1 MRADAART
9 GLLAHGQANF
19 QHEPGTTRR
28 EMTSVGDGF
37 KRGLK
42 FMPGDQE
49 IFAAAMSQADSFRW
63 DRQWAEASR
72 QYQRALAEFPADPR
86 ARCGLGYCYMQT
98 RQWEAA
104 LAEYQHVL
112 EQDATNVV
120 ALAKMAEL
128 YVILQRNSEAF
139 QAYLVLGDYYAAT
152 TQVAR
157 SEAAWQKAALLS
169 PEEPGPH
176 ERLAQHFREKND
188 LTSAIKEH
196 LEAARGY
203 IQQGELERARRHAE
217 AVLQANPEH
226 EQAQKML
233 ASLAESVSGSL
244 GTRRTIREELAAYTV
259 WAAPDLSEGGVP
271 LWSGPLAQLQ
281 ESSTGKFSV
290 PSARAP
296 GMASLAARD
305 AAGSEA
311 LSADHTGRTG
321 NSMAKKGTPPPQ
333 GGKGTGN
340 TGRGGSN
347 EQHGRSEQNGRKR
360 MTAAQVASALRQA
373 QAAQTEGRIAE
384 AIDLCEQIISSGFDR
399 PDARYFLGW
408 LYQEQERW
416 QEAIEQFGELLNDP
430 DYALSCFYALGQCY
444 RAMGDLTAAAEHFDE
459 AVDRVNLDALTLE
472 ESDQLIQLCHEAAEA
487 HRALGELDQ
496 TETVYNAL
504 LGFLRS
510 RGWQDQ
516 IAEVEQM
523 MAEGEMNGGAM
534 AEAANLEPPTVSF
547 GPRGGS
553 SPSHPN
559 IAEPPTVMFS
569 HPGEPPTVSFGPG
582 AGRGATPPPVND
594 DWLSSPAP
602 ASAHQAQASGSMQ
615 ALGALAGQST
625 PQSAAMPPG
634 VLPNGNMPS
643 GPLASLAY
651 GAAPTG
657 AAVAGTANDPLRAL
671 LGAAG
676 AGSGALRGQSGALGP
691 ATSGIP
697 PLPEPLR
704 SQVVAAVREI
714 EKYVAH
720 GLLTAAIEE
729 CLRVIE
735 MAPQYLDV
743 HLMLGEIYVKQG
755 KTEQAITK
763 YAILIDTYLV
773 QGRVDDAI
781 ATYRRILELEP
792 NNLTYRVRLINLL
805 ASHGRTDE
813 LMRERMTAA
822 ESYLRMGY
830 ADKAIS
836 EYEQAL
842 QENPNHVPMR
852 MNYALALMKAG
863 RAGQAISEYQRVL
876 QLDPRNATA
885 LVRWQIAVATGVGTS
900 ATPGTVGAMGTGAN
914 RVAALEVLGRLLKAL
929 RGDGQRYYEV
939 VAREYAQ
946 AVEASPSNVDLR
958 YGFGQIQQQ
967 AGRFTE
973 AITSYQQAMS
983 GPGMEVLSRYAVARC
998 YLDLGGASN
1007 AMQAARELE
1016 EAAIAGQRSPIDANV
1031 WAARPREENEEHH
1044 APDVEIS
1051 LLLAKA
1057 YQQAGQMEK
1066 AQQIAQQVKQVLP
1079 AKGSIYAP
1087 SVASARAEMSGSLQ
1101 EYAQLVRHYRAN
1113 KQVEMAIDVL
1123 KKMCAMAPG
1132 DPAPHAELG
1141 DIYISWGLLDEG
1153 LSELRMEVELHLHAG
1168 ESAEAARV
1176 LQRIAAIYWDMNN
1189 REESLSAFRQVI
1201 QLIPDDMQAR
1211 MEMVQ
1216 YCLQAGRR
1224 EEATQHQATI
1234 ARHYF
1239 ASHETKEA
1247 VAALQQLIAMDK
1259 SNFEAYDLLGQTYS
1273 EVGEYEQAVRV
1284 YRNLAKVDPTN
1295 AIAFERMRQLQELQ
1309 ARRA

>member
-1 MRADAART
+1 M
-9 GLLAHGQANF
+9 
-19 QHEPGTTRR
+19 
-28 EMTSVGDGF
+28 
-37 KRGLK
+37 
-42 FMPGDQE
+42 
-49 IFAAAMSQADSFRW
+49 FAAAMSQADSFRW
-63 DRQWAEASR
+63 DRQWAEAAR
-72 QYQRALAEFPADPR
+72 QYQRALAEFPADPG
-86 ARCGLGYCYMQT
+86 ARRGLGFCYMQT

-104 LAEYQHVL
+104 LAEYLRVL
-112 EQDATNVV
+112 EQDARNSI
-120 ALAKMAEL
+120 ALGKVAEL
-128 YVILQRNSEAF
+128 YVILQRRGDAF
-139 QAYLVLGDYYAAT
+139 HAYLALGDYYAESA
-152 TQVAR
+152 QAAR
-157 SEAAWQKAALLS
+157 AEAAWQKAAQLS

-176 ERLAQHFREKND
+176 ERLAEHFRGKSD
-188 LTSAIKEH
+188 FSSALREH
-196 LEAARGY
+196 LAAARGY
-203 IQQGELERARRHAE
+203 AQQGELAHARQHCE
-217 AVLQANPEH
+217 AALREDPEN
-226 EQAQKML
+226 EQARKML
-233 ASLAESVSGSL
+233 ARLSDSPPDSSA
-244 GTRRTIREELAAYTV
+244 TRKAIREELATYMVLAE
-259 WAAPDLSEGGVP
+259 PDLSDGGVP
-271 LWSGPLAQLQ
+271 LWTGPLAGLQ
-281 ESSTGKFSV
+281 ASSSTGKFSV
-290 PSARAP
+290 PSAITP
-296 GMASLAARD
+296 GMVSDPAARD
-305 AAGSEA
+305 APAEPEA
-311 LSADHTGRTG
+311 LSADIMGRTG
-321 NSMAKKGTPPPQ
+321 NSMAKKGTPSAQ
-333 GGKGTGN
+333 GGGKGAGN
-340 TGRGGSN
+340 AGRAGS
-347 EQHGRSEQNGRKR
+347 SEQNGRKR

-373 QAAQTEGRIAE
+373 QTAQTEGRIAE

-444 RAMGDLTAAAEHFDE
+444 RAMGDLNSAAQHFDE

-510 RGWQDQ
+510 RSWQDQ

-523 MAEGEMNGGAM
+523 MAEGEMHGGA
-534 AEAANLEPPTVSF
+534 ASPASPHQPEPPTITF
-547 GPRGGS
+547 GQRGGS
-553 SPSHPN
+553 SPSQPN
-559 IAEPPTVMFS
+559 IADPATISFAQ
-569 HPGEPPTVSFGPG
+569 PGEPPTISLGNNAGGQGFSG
-582 AGRGATPPPVND
+582 ASND

-602 ASAHQAQASGSMQ
+602 ASAHQAQMSGSLQ
-615 ALGALAGQST
+615 SLGALAGQSASQ
-625 PQSAAMPPG
+625 PGAMPPG
-634 VLPNGNMPS
+634 SFQDGGIAS
-643 GPLASLAY
+643 DPLASLAY

-657 AAVAGTANDPLRAL
+657 AAVAGTASDPLKAL

-676 AGSGALRGQSGALGP
+676 AGSGELRSQSGMLGP
-691 ATSGIP
+691 TPSGIP

-704 SQVVAAVREI
+704 SQVIASVRDI
-714 EKYVAH
+714 DKYVAH

-763 YAILIDTYLV
+763 YTILIDTYLV
-773 QGRVDDAI
+773 HGRVDDAI

-792 NNLTYRVRLINLL
+792 NNLPYRVRLINLL
-805 ASHGRTDE
+805 SSHGRAEE

-830 ADKAIS
+830 ADKAIQ

-852 MNYALALMKAG
+852 LNYALALMKAG
-863 RAGQAISEYQRVL
+863 RGAQAVGEYQRVL
-876 QLDPRNATA
+876 QLDPRNAMA

-900 ATPGTVGAMGTGAN
+900 ATPGSVGTMGAGAN
-914 RVAALEVLGRLLKAL
+914 RVAALDVLGRLLKAL

-939 VAREYAQ
+939 VVREYAQ
-946 AVEASPSNVDLR
+946 VVDASPSNVDLR
-958 YGFGQIQQQ
+958 YSFGQIQQQ
-967 AGRFTE
+967 AGRFSE
-973 AITSYQQAMS
+973 AIMSYQKAMN
-983 GPGMEVLSRYAVARC
+983 GPGMEVLCRYAIAKC
-998 YLDLGGASN
+998 YLDQGGATN
-1007 AMQAARELE
+1007 AMNAARELE
-1016 EAAIAGQRSPIDANV
+1016 EAAIAARRSPLDPSA
-1031 WAARPREENEEHH
+1031 WGARPRENNEEHH

-1057 YQQAGQMEK
+1057 YQQAGQLEK

-1079 AKGSIYAP
+1079 AQEAVYSSSP
-1087 SVASARAEMSGSLQ
+1087 ASSLQSAEMPKSLQ
-1101 EYAQLVRHYRAN
+1101 EYAQLVKYYRAN

-1123 KKMCAMAPG
+1123 KKMCSMAPQE
-1132 DPAPHAELG
+1132 PAPHAELG
-1141 DIYISWGLLDEG
+1141 DIYVGWGLLDEG
-1153 LSELRMEVELHLHAG
+1153 LSELRVAVELHLHTG
-1168 ESAEAARV
+1168 QSAEAAKI
-1176 LQRIAAIYWDMNN
+1176 LQRIASIYWDMGS
-1189 REESLSAFRQVI
+1189 REEALSAFRQVV
-1201 QLIPDDMQAR
+1201 QLIPDNVQAR
-1211 MEMVQ
+1211 MEIVQ

-1224 EEATQHQATI
+1224 DEAAQHQSMI

-1284 YRNLAKVDPTN
+1284 YRNLAKVDPNNT
-1295 AIAFERMRQLQELQ
+1295 IAFERMRQLQELQ

>member
-1 MRADAART
+1 
-9 GLLAHGQANF
+9 
-19 QHEPGTTRR
+19 
-28 EMTSVGDGF
+28 
-37 KRGLK
+37 
-42 FMPGDQE
+42 MPGNRE
-49 IFAAAMSQADSFRW
+49 IFAAAMSQADSLRW
-63 DRQWAEASR
+63 DRQWAEAAG
-72 QYQRALAEFPADPR
+72 QYRRALAEFPADLG
-86 ARCGLGYCYMQT
+86 ARRGLGFCYMQT

-104 LAEYQHVL
+104 LVEYQHVL
-112 EQDATNVV
+112 EQDAANVV
-120 ALAKMAEL
+120 ALGKVAEL
-128 YVILQRNSEAF
+128 YVILQQDKEAF
-139 QAYLVLGDYYAAT
+139 RAYLALGDHYAET
-152 TQVAR
+152 VQVAR
-157 SEAAWQKAALLS
+157 SEAAWQKAAQLS
-169 PEEPGPH
+169 PDEPEPH
-176 ERLAQHFREKND
+176 ERLARHFHEKRD
-188 LTSAIKEH
+188 LASAIKEH
-196 LEAARGY
+196 LDAARGY
-203 IQQGELERARRHAE
+203 VQQGELEQARRHAE
-217 AVLQANPEH
+217 AALQANSGH
-226 EQAQKML
+226 EQAQKLL
-233 ASLAESVSGSL
+233 AYLEERLSGSL
-244 GTRRTIREELAAYTV
+244 GTKRTIREELASYTV
-259 WAAPDLSEGGVP
+259 WAAPDVSEGGVP
-271 LWSGPLAQLQ
+271 LWSGPLALLQ

-290 PSARAP
+290 PSAETL
-296 GMASLAARD
+296 GMASPAARD
-305 AAGSEA
+305 AAGPEA
-311 LSADHTGRTG
+311 LNADHMGRTG
-321 NSMAKKGTPPPQ
+321 NSMAKKGTPPAQ
-333 GGKGTGN
+333 AGGKGAGN
-340 TGRGGSN
+340 AGRGGTN
-347 EQHGRSEQNGRKR
+347 EQNGRKR

-444 RAMGDLTAAAEHFDE
+444 RAMGDLTSAAQHFDE

-523 MAEGEMNGGAM
+523 MAEGEMNGGM
-534 AEAANLEPPTVSF
+534 AEAAHQAEPPTVSF
-547 GPRGGS
+547 GQRGGS
-553 SPSHPN
+553 SPSQPN
-559 IAEPPTVMFS
+559 LAEPPTVMFNQ
-569 HPGEPPTVSFGPG
+569 PGEPPTISFGNG
-582 AGRGATPPPVND
+582 AGRGATPPPAND

-602 ASAHQAQASGSMQ
+602 ASAHQAQMSGAMQ
-615 ALGALAGQST
+615 SLGALAGQAA
-625 PQSAAMPPG
+625 PQPEMMPPG
-634 VLPNGNMPS
+634 AQPNGAMAS

-651 GAAPTG
+651 GPAPTG
-657 AAVAGTANDPLRAL
+657 AAVAGTANDPLKAL

-676 AGSGALRGQSGALGP
+676 AGSGVLRGQSGALGP

-830 ADKAIS
+830 ADKAIN

-885 LVRWQIAVATGVGTS
+885 LVRWQIAVAMGVGAS
-900 ATPGTVGAMGTGAN
+900 ATPGTVGAMGTVAN

-946 AVEASPSNVDLR
+946 AVESSPSNVDLR

-998 YLDLGGASN
+998 YLDLGGATN

-1031 WAARPREENEEHH
+1031 WAARPREESEEHH

-1057 YQQAGQMEK
+1057 YQQAGQLEK

-1079 AKGSIYAP
+1079 AKGSVYTSSAP
-1087 SVASARAEMSGSLQ
+1087 SGRAESGSLQ
-1101 EYAQLVRHYRAN
+1101 EYAQLVKHYRAN

-1153 LSELRMEVELHLHAG
+1153 LSELRIEVELHLHAG
-1168 ESAEAARV
+1168 ESAQAAKV

-1201 QLIPDDMQAR
+1201 QLVPDDMQAR

-1224 EEATQHQATI
+1224 EEATQHQAMI

>member
-1 MRADAART
+1 
-9 GLLAHGQANF
+9 
-19 QHEPGTTRR
+19 
-28 EMTSVGDGF
+28 
-37 KRGLK
+37 
-42 FMPGDQE
+42 MPGNRE
-49 IFAAAMSQADSFRW
+49 IFAAAMSQADSLRW
-63 DRQWAEASR
+63 DRQWAEAAR
-72 QYQRALAEFPADPR
+72 QYQRALAEFPADIA
-86 ARCGLGYCYMQT
+86 ARRGLGFCYMQT

-104 LAEYQHVL
+104 LAEYRRVL
-112 EQDATNVV
+112 EQDVTNVV
-120 ALAKMAEL
+120 ALGKVAEL
-128 YVILQRNSEAF
+128 YIILQRPRDAF
-139 QAYLVLGDYYAAT
+139 HAYLALGDHYAASA
-152 TQVAR
+152 QVAR
-157 SEAAWQKAALLS
+157 AEAAWQKAVQLA
-169 PEEPGPH
+169 PGEPGPH
-176 ERLAQHFREKND
+176 ERLAEHFRGKND
-188 LTSAIKEH
+188 LASAVQEH
-196 LEAARGY
+196 LAAAGGY
-203 IQQGELERARRHAE
+203 AQQGALAQARRHCE
-217 AVLQANPEH
+217 AVLRDHPEH
-226 EQAQKML
+226 EQAGKML
-233 ASLAESVSGSL
+233 AHLLDSSSDAEASG
-244 GTRRTIREELAAYTV
+244 RAIHEELATYTV
-259 WAAPDLSEGGVP
+259 LAAPDLSEGGVP
-271 LWSGPLAQLQ
+271 LWTGPLAGLQ
-281 ESSTGKFSV
+281 ASSSTGKYSV
-290 PSARAP
+290 PSAAAP
-296 GMASLAARD
+296 GMASPAGRD
-305 AAGSEA
+305 AAGAEA
-311 LSADHTGRTG
+311 LSADSMGRTG
-321 NSMAKKGTPPPQ
+321 NSMAKKGTPAQ
-333 GGKGTGN
+333 AGGKGAGHAS
-340 TGRGGSN
+340 RGGA
-347 EQHGRSEQNGRKR
+347 SEQNGRKR

-373 QAAQTEGRIAE
+373 QTAQTEGHIDE
-384 AIDLCEQIISSGFDR
+384 AIDLCEQIINSGFDR

-416 QEAIEQFGELLNDP
+416 EEAIQQFGELLNDP

-444 RAMGDLTAAAEHFDE
+444 RAMGDLNAAAQHFDE

-523 MAEGEMNGGAM
+523 MAEGEMHAGAP
-534 AEAANLEPPTVSF
+534 AGEAPPAEPPTITY
-547 GPRGGS
+547 GQRGGS
-553 SPSHPN
+553 SPG
-559 IAEPPTVMFS
+559 IAEPPTVMFPPS
-569 HPGEPPTVSFGPG
+569 AEPPTVSLGNGAVGQGFPGP
-582 AGRGATPPPVND
+582 AAD
-594 DWLSSPAP
+594 ESWLSSPAP
-602 ASAHQAQASGSMQ
+602 ASAHQAQMSGVLQSIDASP
-615 ALGALAGQST
+615 GQQ
-625 PQSAAMPPG
+625 PPVMPPG
-634 VLPNGNMPS
+634 AGQNRGMAS
-643 GPLASLAY
+643 DPLASLAY
-651 GAAPTG
+651 GVPPTG
-657 AAVAGTANDPLRAL
+657 AAVAGTASDPLKAL

-676 AGSGALRGQSGALGP
+676 AGSGTLGAPGGASGP
-691 ATSGIP
+691 APSGMP

-704 SQVVAAVREI
+704 SQVIAAVRDI

-720 GLLTAAIEE
+720 GLLTAATEE

-763 YAILIDTYLV
+763 YVILIDTYLV

-805 ASHGRTDE
+805 ASHGRTEE
-813 LMRERMTAA
+813 LMRERMIVA
-822 ESYLRMGY
+822 ESYLRAGY
-830 ADKAIS
+830 ADKAIQ
-836 EYEQAL
+836 EYDQAL

-852 MNYALALMKAG
+852 LNYALALMKAG
-863 RAGQAISEYQRVL
+863 RAAQAIGEYQRVL

-929 RGDGQRYYEV
+929 RGDGQRYYEM

-958 YGFGQIQQQ
+958 YSFGQIQQQ
-967 AGRFTE
+967 AGRFSE
-973 AITSYQQAMS
+973 AVMSYQQAMS
-983 GPGMEVLSRYAVARC
+983 GPGMEVLCRYAVAKC
-998 YLDLGGASN
+998 YLDQGGATN
-1007 AMQAARELE
+1007 AMNAIRELE
-1016 EAAIAGQRSPIDANV
+1016 EAAVAAHRSPLDPTV
-1031 WAARPREENEEHH
+1031 WAARPREDHEEHH

-1057 YQQAGQMEK
+1057 YQQAGQLEK
-1066 AQQIAQQVKQVLP
+1066 AQQVARQVKQVLP
-1079 AKGSIYAP
+1079 AQGAVYSAP
-1087 SVASARAEMSGSLQ
+1087 TISPSQKAEMPANLQ
-1101 EYAQLVRHYRAN
+1101 EHAQLVKYYRSN

-1123 KKMCAMAPG
+1123 KKMCAMAPQE
-1132 DPAPHAELG
+1132 PAPHAELG

-1153 LSELRMEVELHLHAG
+1153 LSELRVEVELHLHAG
-1168 ESAEAARV
+1168 QTAAAAKV
-1176 LQRIAAIYWDMNN
+1176 LQRIAAIYWDMGN
-1189 REESLSAFRQVI
+1189 REEALSAFRQVI

-1211 MEMVQ
+1211 VEMVQ

-1224 EEATQHQATI
+1224 EEATQHQSVI

-1239 ASHETKEA
+1239 ASHEVKEA

-1284 YRNLAKVDPTN
+1284 YRNLAKVDPNST
-1295 AIAFERMRQLQELQ
+1295 IAFERMRQLQELQ

>member
-1 MRADAART
+1 
-9 GLLAHGQANF
+9 
-19 QHEPGTTRR
+19 
-28 EMTSVGDGF
+28 
-37 KRGLK
+37 
-42 FMPGDQE
+42 MPGNRE
-49 IFAAAMSQADSFRW
+49 IFAAAMSQADSLRW
-63 DRQWAEASR
+63 DRQWAEAAR
-72 QYQRALAEFPADPR
+72 QYQRALEEFPDDPG
-86 ARCGLGYCYMQT
+86 ARRGMGFCYMQV

-112 EQDATNVV
+112 EQDANNVI
-120 ALAKMAEL
+120 ALGKVAEL
-128 YVILQRNSEAF
+128 YVILQRDRDAF
-139 QAYLVLGDYYAAT
+139 HAYLALGDYYAASA
-152 TQVAR
+152 QAGR
-157 SEAAWQKAALLS
+157 AEAAWQKAVQLS
-169 PEEPGPH
+169 FEEPGPH
-176 ERLAQHFREKND
+176 ERLAQHFRDKHD

-196 LEAARGY
+196 LAAAQGY
-203 IQQGELERARRHAE
+203 LQQGELAQARRQCE
-217 AVLQANPEH
+217 AVLRADPEH
-226 EQAQKML
+226 EPARKML
-233 ASLAESVSGSL
+233 ASLLEGVSGERVSGSL
-244 GTRRTIREELAAYTV
+244 EPSRMLREEPAIYSMV
-259 WAAPDLSEGGVP
+259 AAPDLSEGGVP
-271 LWSGPLAQLQ
+271 LWSGPLAGLQ
-281 ESSTGKFSV
+281 VSSTGKFSV
-290 PSARAP
+290 PSAATP
-296 GMASLAARD
+296 GMASPAARD
-305 AAGSEA
+305 AAGPEA
-311 LSADHTGRTG
+311 LSADIMGRTG
-321 NSMAKKGTPPPQ
+321 NSMAKKGTPPAQ
-333 GGKGTGN
+333 AGGKGAGN
-340 TGRGGSN
+340 ASRGG
-347 EQHGRSEQNGRKR
+347 QPEQNGRKR
-360 MTAAQVASALRQA
+360 MSAAQVASALRQA
-373 QAAQTEGRIAE
+373 QTAQTEGRIAE
-384 AIDLCEQIISSGFDR
+384 AIDLCEQIIGSGFDR

-444 RAMGDLTAAAEHFDE
+444 RAMGDLASAAQHFDE

-510 RGWQDQ
+510 RSWQDQ

-523 MAEGEMNGGAM
+523 IAEGEMQGGAPPE
-534 AEAANLEPPTVSF
+534 EAHPAEPPTVSF
-547 GPRGGS
+547 GQRGPS
-553 SPSHPN
+553 SPQHPN
-559 IAEPPTVMFS
+559 LAEPPTVMFTQ
-569 HPGEPPTVSFGPG
+569 PNEPPTISFGNG
-582 AGRGATPPPVND
+582 ASGQGFPRAASDD

-602 ASAHQAQASGSMQ
+602 ASAHQAQISGSMQ
-615 ALGALAGQST
+615 SLGAALGQSGAQPT
-625 PQSAAMPPG
+625 MVPSGPAQQM
-634 VLPNGNMPS
+634 NMPS

-651 GAAPTG
+651 GAAPSG

-676 AGSGALRGQSGALGP
+676 AGSGVLRTQSGALGP
-691 ATSGIP
+691 APSGIP

-704 SQVVAAVREI
+704 SQVIASVRDI

-735 MAPQYLDV
+735 LAPQYLDV

-805 ASHGRTDE
+805 ASHGRTEE

-830 ADKAIS
+830 ADKAIQ

-842 QENPNHVPMR
+842 QENPSHVPMR

-863 RAGQAISEYQRVL
+863 RAAQAISEYQRVL

-885 LVRWQIAVATGVGTS
+885 LVRWQIAVATGVGAS
-900 ATPGTVGAMGTGAN
+900 ATPGTMGGMGTGAN
-914 RVAALEVLGRLLKAL
+914 RVAALEVLGRLLKTL
-929 RGDGQRYYEV
+929 RGDGQRFYEV
-939 VAREYAQ
+939 VVREYTQ

-967 AGRFTE
+967 AGRFSE
-973 AITSYQQAMS
+973 AIQSYQQAMS
-983 GPGMEVLSRYAVARC
+983 GPGMEVLGRYAVARC
-998 YLDLGGASN
+998 YLDLGGATN
-1007 AMQAARELE
+1007 AMQAVRELE
-1016 EAAIAGQRSPIDANV
+1016 EAAVAARRSPVDANV
-1031 WAARPREENEEHH
+1031 WAARPREENEEHL
-1044 APDVEIS
+1044 APDAEIS

-1057 YQQAGQMEK
+1057 YQQAGQLER

-1079 AKGSIYAP
+1079 ARGAVYPSASPAAARLTEAP
-1087 SVASARAEMSGSLQ
+1087 GNLQ

-1113 KQVEMAIDVL
+1113 KQIEMAIDVL
-1123 KKMCAMAPG
+1123 KKMCAMAPQE
-1132 DPAPHAELG
+1132 PSPHAELG

-1153 LSELRMEVELHLHAG
+1153 LSELRIEVELYLHAG
-1168 ESAEAARV
+1168 QSAEAAKV
-1176 LQRIAAIYWDMNN
+1176 LQRIAAIYWDMGS
-1189 REESLSAFRQVI
+1189 REEALSAFRQVL
-1201 QLIPDDMQAR
+1201 QLMPDDVQAR

-1224 EEATQHQATI
+1224 EEATQHQAVI
-1234 ARHYF
+1234 ARHYY
-1239 ASHETKEA
+1239 ASDQADQA
-1247 VAALQQLIAMDK
+1247 VAALQQLIAVDK
-1259 SNFEAYDLLGQTYS
+1259 TNFEAYDLLGQTYAK
-1273 EVGEYEQAVRV
+1273 VGEYEQALRV
-1284 YRNLAKVDPTN
+1284 YKNLAKVDPNN
-1295 AIAFERMRQLQELQ
+1295 ATAYERIQRLQELQ

>member
-1 MRADAART
+1 
-9 GLLAHGQANF
+9 
-19 QHEPGTTRR
+19 
-28 EMTSVGDGF
+28 
-37 KRGLK
+37 
-42 FMPGDQE
+42 MPGNRE
-49 IFAAAMSQADSFRW
+49 IFAAAMSQADSLRW
-63 DRQWAEASR
+63 DRQWAEAAR
-72 QYQRALAEFPADPR
+72 QYQRALAEFPADMA
-86 ARCGLGYCYMQT
+86 ARRGLGFCYMQT

-104 LAEYQHVL
+104 LAEYQRVL
-112 EQDATNVV
+112 EQDAANVI
-120 ALAKMAEL
+120 ALGKVAEL
-128 YVILQRNSEAF
+128 YVILQRSRDAYD
-139 QAYLVLGDYYAAT
+139 AYLALGDYYAASA
-152 TQVAR
+152 QAAR
-157 SEAAWQKAALLS
+157 AEAAWQKAAQLA

-176 ERLAQHFREKND
+176 ERLAGHFRGKND
-188 LTSAIKEH
+188 LASAIQEH
-196 LEAARGY
+196 LAAARGY
-203 IQQGELERARRHAE
+203 IQQGALAEARQHCE
-217 AVLQANPEH
+217 AVLREHPED
-226 EQAQKML
+226 EYAQKML
-233 ASLAESVSGSL
+233 AHLVGRSADPSAAKKA
-244 GTRRTIREELAAYTV
+244 IREELAAYTV
-259 WAAPDLSEGGVP
+259 LAESDLSDGGVP
-271 LWSGPLAQLQ
+271 LWTGPLAGLQ
-281 ESSTGKFSV
+281 ASSSTGKYSV
-290 PSARAP
+290 PSAVTP
-296 GMASLAARD
+296 GMASPAALEA
-305 AAGSEA
+305 AAGLEA
-311 LSADHTGRTG
+311 LSADSMGRTG
-321 NSMAKKGTPPPQ
+321 NSMAKKGTSQ
-333 GGKGTGN
+333 AQAGNKGTGN
-340 TGRGGSN
+340 ASRGGS
-347 EQHGRSEQNGRKR
+347 SEQNGRKR

-373 QAAQTEGRIAE
+373 QTAQTEGRIAE

-416 QEAIEQFGELLNDP
+416 QEAIEQFNELLNDA

-444 RAMGDLTAAAEHFDE
+444 RAMGDLAAAAQHFDE

-523 MAEGEMNGGAM
+523 MAEGEMQAGTLSGEGHQAEPPTISFGQRGGSLPNQP
-534 AEAANLEPPTVSF
+534 NLAEPPTVSF
-547 GPRGGS
+547 
-553 SPSHPN
+553 
-559 IAEPPTVMFS
+559 A
-569 HPGEPPTVSFGPG
+569 HPGEPPTISFGNSA
-582 AGRGATPPPVND
+582 AGQASAASAND

-602 ASAHQAQASGSMQ
+602 ASAIQAQMSGSMQ
-615 ALGALAGQST
+615 SLNAMAGLTASQ
-625 PQSAAMPPG
+625 PGMMPPG
-634 VLPNGNMPS
+634 AAPDMGMGS
-643 GPLASLAY
+643 SPLASLAY
-651 GAAPTG
+651 GTAPTG
-657 AAVAGTANDPLRAL
+657 AAVAGTASDPLKAL

-676 AGSGALRGQSGALGP
+676 VGSGALRSASGALGP
-691 ATSGIP
+691 APSGIP

-704 SQVVAAVREI
+704 SQVIASVRDI

-735 MAPQYLDV
+735 IAPQYLDV

-805 ASHGRTDE
+805 ASHGRTEE

-830 ADKAIS
+830 ADKAIQ

-852 MNYALALMKAG
+852 LNYALALMKAG
-863 RAGQAISEYQRVL
+863 RAAQAIGEYQRVL

-885 LVRWQIAVATGVGTS
+885 LARWQIAMATGVGTS
-900 ATPGTVGAMGTGAN
+900 ATPGTVGAIGSGAN

-946 AVEASPSNVDLR
+946 MVEATPSNVDLR
-958 YGFGQIQQQ
+958 YSFGQIQQQ
-967 AGRFTE
+967 AGRFSE
-973 AITSYQQAMS
+973 AIMSYQQAMS
-983 GPGMEVLSRYAVARC
+983 GAGMEVLCRYAIAKC
-998 YLDLGGASN
+998 YLDQGGATN
-1007 AMQAARELE
+1007 AMQAVRELE
-1016 EAAIAGQRSPIDANV
+1016 EAAIAAHRSPLAPTV
-1031 WAARPREENEEHH
+1031 WAARPREDHEEHH

-1057 YQQAGQMEK
+1057 YQQAGQIEK
-1066 AQQIAQQVKQVLP
+1066 AQQVAQQVKQVLP
-1079 AKGSIYAP
+1079 AQGAVYSAP
-1087 SVASARAEMSGSLQ
+1087 GLSSAQQAQMPSSLQ
-1101 EYAQLVRHYRAN
+1101 EHAQLVKYYRAN
-1113 KQVEMAIDVL
+1113 KQIEMAIDVL
-1123 KKMCAMAPG
+1123 KKMCALAPQE
-1132 DPAPHAELG
+1132 PAPHAELG

-1153 LSELRMEVELHLHAG
+1153 LSELRLEVELHLRAG
-1168 ESAEAARV
+1168 QSAAAAKV
-1176 LQRIAAIYWDMNN
+1176 LQRIAAIYWDMGN

-1224 EEATQHQATI
+1224 EEATQHQAMI

-1273 EVGEYEQAVRV
+1273 EVGEYEQAMRV
-1284 YRNLAKVDPTN
+1284 YRNLAKVDPNN
-1295 AIAFERMRQLQELQ
+1295 AIAYERMRQLQELQ

>member
-1 MRADAART
+1 
-9 GLLAHGQANF
+9 
-19 QHEPGTTRR
+19 
-28 EMTSVGDGF
+28 
-37 KRGLK
+37 
-42 FMPGDQE
+42 MPGNRE
-49 IFAAAMSQADSFRW
+49 IFAAAMSQADSLRW
-63 DRQWAEASR
+63 DRRWEEAAR
-72 QYQRALAEFPADPR
+72 QYQRALAEFPADPG
-86 ARCGLGYCYMQT
+86 ARRGLGFCYMQT

-104 LAEYQHVL
+104 LAEYERVL
-112 EQDATNVV
+112 EQDAANVV
-120 ALAKMAEL
+120 ALAKVAEL
-128 YVILQRNSEAF
+128 YIILQRRSDAF
-139 QAYLVLGDYYAAT
+139 RAYLALGDYYAESA
-152 TQVAR
+152 QAAR
-157 SEAAWQKAALLS
+157 AEAAWQKAAQLL

-176 ERLAQHFREKND
+176 ERLARHFRDKRD
-188 LTSAIKEH
+188 LVSAIQAH
-196 LEAARGY
+196 LAAARGY
-203 IQQGELERARRHAE
+203 IQQGEFEQARQHCE
-217 AVLQANPEH
+217 AVLRENPEH
-226 EQAQKML
+226 EQARRLHAHLMENRL
-233 ASLAESVSGSL
+233 APSIA
-244 GTRRTIREELAAYTV
+244 RKAIREELAAYTV
-259 WAAPDLSEGGVP
+259 AASDLSDGGVP
-271 LWSGPLAQLQ
+271 LWTGPVAGLQ
-281 ESSTGKFSV
+281 ASSTGKFSV
-290 PSARAP
+290 PSAATS
-296 GMASLAARD
+296 GVASPAART
-305 AAGSEA
+305 AAGPEA
-311 LSADHTGRTG
+311 LSADIMGRTG
-321 NSMAKKGTPPPQ
+321 NSMAKKGTPPPT
-333 GGKGTGN
+333 GGKGAGN
-340 TGRGGSN
+340 SGRGGAN
-347 EQHGRSEQNGRKR
+347 EQSGRKR

-373 QAAQTEGRIAE
+373 QTAQTEGRIAE
-384 AIDLCEQIISSGFDR
+384 AIDLCEQIIRSGFDR

-444 RAMGDLTAAAEHFDE
+444 RAMGDLASAAQHFDE

-510 RGWQDQ
+510 RSWQDQ

-523 MAEGEMNGGAM
+523 MAEGEMQGGPLP
-534 AEAANLEPPTVSF
+534 EAAQPEPPTVSF
-547 GPRGGS
+547 GQRGGS

-559 IAEPPTVMFS
+559 LAEPPTVTFS
-569 HPGEPPTVSFGPG
+569 QPGEPPTITFGNSASG
-582 AGRGATPPPVND
+582 AGFPAAGSD

-602 ASAHQAQASGSMQ
+602 ASAHQAQASGSLQ
-615 ALGALAGQST
+615 SLGALAGQPASQPT
-625 PQSAAMPPG
+625 MMPPG
-634 VLPNGNMPS
+634 SGQNGGMIS

-657 AAVAGTANDPLRAL
+657 AAVAGTANDPLKAL

-676 AGSGALRGQSGALGP
+676 VGSGTLRSQSGTLGP
-691 ATSGIP
+691 APSGIP

-704 SQVVAAVREI
+704 SQVIASVRDI

-805 ASHGRTDE
+805 ASHGRTEE

-830 ADKAIS
+830 ADKAIQ

-842 QENPNHVPMR
+842 QENPSHIPMR
-852 MNYALALMKAG
+852 LNYALALMKAG
-863 RAGQAISEYQRVL
+863 RAAQAIGEYQRVL
-876 QLDPRNATA
+876 QLDPRNVTA
-885 LVRWQIAVATGVGTS
+885 LVRWQIAMATGVGTS
-900 ATPGTVGAMGTGAN
+900 ATPGTVGGMGSSAN
-914 RVAALEVLGRLLKAL
+914 RVASLEVLGRLLKAL
-929 RGDGQRYYEV
+929 RGDGQRYYEMA
-939 VAREYAQ
+939 AREYAQ
-946 AVEASPSNVDLR
+946 AVEATPSNVDLR
-958 YGFGQIQQQ
+958 YSFGQIQQQ
-967 AGRFTE
+967 SGRFSE
-973 AITSYQQAMS
+973 AIVSYQQAMT
-983 GPGMEVLSRYAVARC
+983 GPGMEVLCRYAVARC
-998 YLDLGGASN
+998 YLDQGGATN

-1016 EAAIAGQRSPIDANV
+1016 EAAVAARRSPVDPTV
-1031 WAARPREENEEHH
+1031 WAARPRENNEEHR

-1079 AKGSIYAP
+1079 AQGAVYSAP
-1087 SVASARAEMSGSLQ
+1087 SVSPSQRAEMPGNLQ
-1101 EYAQLVRHYRAN
+1101 EYAQLVKHYRAN
-1113 KQVEMAIDVL
+1113 KQVEMAIDIL
-1123 KKMCAMAPG
+1123 KKMCAMAPQE
-1132 DPAPHAELG
+1132 PAPHAELG

-1153 LSELRMEVELHLHAG
+1153 LSELRQEVELHLHAG
-1168 ESAEAARV
+1168 QSAAAAKV
-1176 LQRIAAIYWDMNN
+1176 LQRIAAIYWDMGN

-1201 QLIPDDMQAR
+1201 QLAPEDVQAR

-1224 EEATQHQATI
+1224 EEATQHQAVI
-1234 ARHYF
+1234 ARHYY
-1239 ASHETKEA
+1239 ASDQADQA
-1247 VAALQQLIAMDK
+1247 VAALQQLIAVDK
-1259 SNFEAYDLLGQTYS
+1259 TNFEAYDLLGQTYAK
-1273 EVGEYEQAVRV
+1273 VGEYEQALRV
-1284 YRNLAKVDPTN
+1284 YKNLAKVDPNNT
-1295 AIAFERMRQLQELQ
+1295 IAYERMQQLQELQ

>member
-1 MRADAART
+1 
-9 GLLAHGQANF
+9 
-19 QHEPGTTRR
+19 
-28 EMTSVGDGF
+28 
-37 KRGLK
+37 
-42 FMPGDQE
+42 MPGNRD
-49 IFAAAMSQADSFRW
+49 IFAAAMSQADSLRW
-63 DRQWAEASR
+63 DRQWVEAAR
-72 QYQRALAEFPADPR
+72 QYQRALEEFPEDPI
-86 ARCGLGYCYMQT
+86 ARRGLGFCYMQT

-104 LAEYQHVL
+104 LAEYQRVL
-112 EQDATNVV
+112 QQDAENVI
-120 ALAKMAEL
+120 ALGKVAEL
-128 YVILQRNSEAF
+128 YVILQRDREAF
-139 QAYLVLGDYYAAT
+139 GAYLALGDYYSASGQPGRA
-152 TQVAR
+152 
-157 SEAAWQKAALLS
+157 EAAWQKAVQLS
-169 PEEPGPH
+169 FAEPGPH
-176 ERLAQHFREKND
+176 ERLARHFYSKND
-188 LTSAIKEH
+188 FTSASQEH
-196 LEAARGY
+196 YAAAQGYVQQGDLAQARQHCEAALR
-203 IQQGELERARRHAE
+203 IK
-217 AVLQANPEH
+217 PEY
-226 EQAQKML
+226 EQARKML
-233 ASLAESVSGSL
+233 AHLVDSLSGSSMPKRML
-244 GTRRTIREELAAYTV
+244 REELAAYDI
-259 WAAPDLSEGGVP
+259 WAMPDRSEGGVP
-271 LWSGPLAQLQ
+271 LWSGPLAGLQ

-290 PSARAP
+290 PPATTP
-296 GMASLAARD
+296 GMASPAARD
-305 AAGSEA
+305 AAGPEA
-311 LSADHTGRTG
+311 LSSDIMGRTG
-321 NSMAKKGTPPPQ
+321 NSMAKKGTPPAQ
-333 GGKGTGN
+333 AGGKGAGN
-340 TGRGGSN
+340 ANRGGSN
-347 EQHGRSEQNGRKR
+347 EQNGRKR

-373 QAAQTEGRIAE
+373 QTAQTEGRIDE

-416 QEAIEQFGELLNDP
+416 QEAIQQFGELLNDP

-444 RAMGDLTAAAEHFDE
+444 RAMGDLNAAAQHFDE

-496 TETVYNAL
+496 TETVYSAL

-523 MAEGEMNGGAM
+523 MAEGEMQGGMPPVAPGS
-534 AEAANLEPPTVSF
+534 NEPPVTFNS
-547 GPRGGS
+547 RGGS
-553 SPSHPN
+553 SPSHPDL
-559 IAEPPTVMFS
+559 AEPPTVMFNQ
-569 HPGEPPTVSFGPG
+569 PGEPPTISFGQS
-582 AGRGATPPPVND
+582 ANNGRQSSALND

-602 ASAHQAQASGSMQ
+602 ASAHQAQMSGSMQ
-615 ALGALAGQST
+615 SLNGM
-625 PQSAAMPPG
+625 AANQAPMPPG
-634 VLPNGNMPS
+634 MMPGAAPDMNMGMPS

-651 GAAPTG
+651 GAPSG
-657 AAVAGTANDPLRAL
+657 AAVAGTANDPLKAL

-676 AGSGALRGQSGALGP
+676 AGSGALGGQSGPLGGP
-691 ATSGIP
+691 APSGIP

-704 SQVVAAVREI
+704 SQVIASVRDI

-805 ASHGRTDE
+805 ASHGRTEE

-830 ADKAIS
+830 ADKAIQ

-842 QENPNHVPMR
+842 QENPSHVPMR
-852 MNYALALMKAG
+852 LNYALALTKAG
-863 RAGQAISEYQRVL
+863 RAAQAISEYQRVL

-885 LVRWQIAVATGVGTS
+885 LARWQIAMATGVGTS
-900 ATPGTVGAMGTGAN
+900 ATPGMVGGMGSVAN

-946 AVEASPSNVDLR
+946 VVEASPSNVDLR
-958 YGFGQIQQQ
+958 YSFGQLQQQ
-967 AGRFTE
+967 SGRFLE

-983 GPGMEVLSRYAVARC
+983 GPGMEILCRYAVARC
-998 YLDLGGASN
+998 YLDQGGATN
-1007 AMQAARELE
+1007 AMNAVRELE
-1016 EAAIAGQRSPIDANV
+1016 EAAVAARRSPIDPTV
-1031 WAARPREENEEHH
+1031 WAARPREDHEEHH

-1057 YQQAGQMEK
+1057 YQTAGQLEK

-1079 AKGSIYAP
+1079 AKGSVVSTGAHKAQP
-1087 SVASARAEMSGSLQ
+1087 AGGAQ
-1101 EYAQLVRHYRAN
+1101 EFAQLVKHYRAN
-1113 KQVEMAIDVL
+1113 KQIEMAIDIL
-1123 KKMCAMAPG
+1123 KKMCAMSPQ
-1132 DPAPHAELG
+1132 DPQPHAELG
-1141 DIYISWGLLDEG
+1141 DIYIGWGLLDEG
-1153 LSELRMEVELHLHAG
+1153 LSELRIAVELHLHAG
-1168 ESAEAARV
+1168 QSAEAARA
-1176 LQRIAAIYWDMNN
+1176 LQRIAAIYWDMGNQ
-1189 REESLSAFRQVI
+1189 EESLSAFRQVL

-1211 MEMVQ
+1211 IEMVQ

-1224 EEATQHQATI
+1224 EEATQHQSVI
-1234 ARHYF
+1234 ARHYY
-1239 ASHETKEA
+1239 ASEQHHQA

-1259 SNFEAYDLLGQTYS
+1259 MNFEAYDLLGQTYAK
-1273 EVGEYEQAVRV
+1273 VGEYGQALRV
-1284 YRNLAKVDPTN
+1284 YKILAKADPNN
-1295 AIAFERMRQLQELQ
+1295 ATAYERMQRLQELQ
-1309 ARRA
+1309 AG